1 MQYLKTQ
8 TNSIAGGVFDPR
20 MMENE
25 GLRFM
30 SRRQF
35 LFAFT
40 LLGIIL
46 SPLQAWQVDSRS
58 PITWHNVRGQEEH
71 ADDGGDDVPGV
82 DDLTADL
89 TAASKTFFL
98 PVVTRFPQVTWHYGE
113 GTYYDAT
120 GAGNC
125 SFDPSPENLMVA
137 AMNQTDY
144 ANAALCGAY
153 IEVEAPEGKVTVR
166 IVDRCPECAPGDVDL
181 SPEAFGLIADLVAGR
196 VPIRWHIV
204 SPELQGPILYRFKEG
219 SNQWWTAV
227 QIRNHRNP
235 IAKVEYR
242 LSSGEFKVVPRT
254 NYNYF
259 VETSGMGPGPYVFR
273 VTDMYG
279 NVLQDSSIPHLEGGE
294 VAGSGQF
301 PPGP

>member
-1 MQYLKTQ
+1 MGMDQ
-8 TNSIAGGVFDPR
+8 
-20 MMENE
+20 
-25 GLRFM
+25 
-30 SRRQF
+30 RRLCLMIRL
-35 LFAFT
+35 LFVSAFT
-40 LLGIIL
+40 LLGTIL
-46 SPLQAWQVDSRS
+46 TEL
-58 PITWHNVRGQEEH
+58 PIRQLDWRPYMMRHDVYAQEEH
-71 ADDGGDDVPGV
+71 TNGSGV
-82 DDLTADL
+82 KVRSMHSLMTKPAL
-89 TAASKTFFL
+89 ASTTVFL
-98 PVVTRFPQVTWHYGE
+98 PLVTRTPEEIWHFGE

-125 SFDPSPENLMVA
+125 SFDPSPQDLMVA

-144 ANAALCGAY
+144 ANAALCGGF
-153 IEVEAPEGKVTVR
+153 IHVEGPKGAVTVR

-181 SPEAFGLIADLVAGR
+181 SPEAFALIADLVAGR
-196 VPIRWHIV
+196 VPIRWRII
-204 SPELQGPILYRFKEG
+204 SPELQGPIIYRFKEG

-235 IAKVEYR
+235 IAKMEYR
-242 LSSGEFKVVPRT
+242 LSNGTFKDIPRT

-259 VETSGMGPGPYVFR
+259 VEASGMGPGPYTFR

-279 NVLQDSSIPHLEGGE
+279 NVLQDAGIWHLEGGE

>member
-1 MQYLKTQ
+1 MIRLLFVSAFTVLGMILTPFPLRQLDRGSYITRHNVYAQ
-8 TNSIAGGVFDPR
+8 E
-20 MMENE
+20 ENATAN
-25 GLRFM
+25 GDKVRAM
-30 SRRQF
+30 RN
-35 LFAFT
+35 LFAE
-40 LLGIIL
+40 
-46 SPLQAWQVDSRS
+46 SAMDSR
-58 PITWHNVRGQEEH
+58 TV
-71 ADDGGDDVPGV
+71 
-82 DDLTADL
+82 
-89 TAASKTFFL
+89 FL
-98 PVVTRFPQVTWHYGE
+98 PLVTGSTQEIWHIGE

-144 ANAALCGAY
+144 ANAALCGGY
-153 IEVEAPEGKVTVR
+153 IEVEGPKGTVTVR
-166 IVDRCPECAPGDVDL
+166 IVDRCPGCAPGDVDM
-181 SPEAFGLIADLVAGR
+181 SPEAFALIADLVAGR
-196 VPIRWHIV
+196 VPIRWRIV
-204 SPELQGPILYRFKEG
+204 SPEIQGPIVYRFKEG

-242 LSSGEFKVVPRT
+242 LSNGEFKVIPRT

-259 VETSGMGPGPYVFR
+259 VEASGMGPGPYTFR

-279 NVLQDSSIPHLEGGE
+279 NGLQDAGIPHLEGGE
-294 VAGSGQF
+294 ILGSGQF